1 MWTPEPKVVTPGATT
16 GSAPSDAIVLF
27 DGKSL
32 DEWVSTRDKS
42 PAAWTVADGVMT
54 VNKKAGNIETKRR
67 FRNYQLHLEWQIPA
81 DIGGEGQSRG
91 NSGLF
96 LASTGAGDAGYELQ
110 ILDSFNNKTYA
121 NGQAGSIYKQAIPL
135 ANAMRKPGE
144 WQSLRPGVDGA
155 DLQRGRHR
163 QDAGVGDGLPQRRA
177 HPEQLQPE
185 GRDALHRPADVQG
198 VRRGAHQAAV
208 ARRPQQADQLSEYL
222 AAGALRRRRGG
233 AGTGGD
239 GRPHPAITRTRV

>member
-1 MWTPEPKVVTPGATT
+1 MPRTGA
-16 GSAPSDAIVLF
+16 APSDAIVLF

-42 PAAWTVADGVMT
+42 PAAWTVADGVLT

-96 LASTGAGDAGYELQ
+96 LASTGGGDAGYELQ

-144 WQSLRPGVDGA
+144 WQVYDLVWTAPTFNADGTVKTPASVTVFHNGV
-155 DLQRGRHR
+155 LIQNNFSS
-163 QDAGVGDGLPQRRA
+163 
-177 HPEQLQPE
+177 E
-185 GRDALHRPADVQG
+185 GRDALHRPADRT
-198 VRRGAHQAAV
+198 RRST
-208 ARRPQQADQLSEYL
+208 ARRSSCSRTATRASRSVSGISGCGSSEMREL
-222 AAGALRRRRGG
+222 
-233 AGTGGD
+233 
-239 GRPHPAITRTRV
+239 